1 MEVTEL
7 YWIRHG
13 EVDVKYHYTFGG
25 TIDMDLSPH
34 GAMQAEQTAEY
45 LKNVGWDS
53 LYCSPMK
60 RARQTL
66 APILER
72 SKSVRERNIQPNII
86 PGLREID
93 FGIWTGKTWKQV
105 YEEHGVAHEWVA
117 ALEAGTVDKAEKM
130 DDFRE
135 RVSAGIDQIR
145 SENHGKTVAI
155 VCHGGVIRMALS
167 ILLKDHGL
175 PMRATSG
182 MEIEYASVTRVNLFE
197 NKASIELMNLT
208 PWRDLA

>member
-1 MEVTEL
+1 
-7 YWIRHG
+7 
-13 EVDVKYHYTFGG
+13 
-25 TIDMDLSPH
+25 MDLSPH

-105 YEEHGVAHEWVA
+105 HEDHGVAREWVA
-117 ALEAGTVDKAEKM
+117 ALEEGKVDHAEKM
-130 DDFRE
+130 EDFQA
-135 RVSAGIDQIR
+135 RVSAAIDQIC
-145 SENHGKTVAI
+145 SENRGKTVAI
-155 VCHGGVIRMALS
+155 VCHGGVIRMALA
-167 ILLKDHGL
+167 ILLKGHGL
-175 PMRATSG
+175 SIRATSG
-182 MEIEYASVTRVNLFE
+182 IEVEYASVTRVNLFE
-197 NKASIELMNLT
+197 NHASLELMNLT